1 MSKNPEEITDREQR
15 ILINKINTFVEVV
28 ALLKEQQG
36 ELSNEVFELR
46 TVKSALVAELKKT
59 LPSLFATMTSTLDQE
74 IAKRIEGHFKTLSL
88 PTLAS
93 IDRIQQK
100 TDTLE
105 KALDKEL
112 NKHKSILWKKGIAIY
127 ASCLLG
133 ALTMAGTLYYFFPQ
147 TKHVHHQI
155 GFDELKNL
163 ITGKAV
169 DDVWSKLNEDTR
181 KMILDAY
188 GNHFYTR
195 FANSLKKQ

>member
-1 MSKNPEEITDREQR
+1 MSTNNDTFTASEERYLVKRIEDFVKGVSALDRHREKLEDAGIELKNAKFAIIEEI
-15 ILINKINTFVEVV
+15 
-28 ALLKEQQG
+28 
-36 ELSNEVFELR
+36 
-46 TVKSALVAELKKT
+46 KKM

-74 IAKRIEGHFKTLSL
+74 IAKRIEGHFKTLSI

-93 IDRIQQK
+93 IERIQQK

-112 NKHKSILWKKGIAIY
+112 NKQKSILWKKGIAIY

-133 ALTMAGTLYYFFPQ
+133 ALAMAGTLYYFFPQ

-155 GFDELKNL
+155 GYDELKNL

-188 GNHFYTR
+188 GNHFYTK

>member
-36 ELSNEVFELR
+36 ELSNEVVELR
-46 TVKSALVAELKKT
+46 TVKSSLVAELKKT
-59 LPSLFATMTSTLDQE
+59 LPSLFATMTSVLDKQ
-74 IAKRIEGHFKTLSL
+74 IAIKIDEHFKTLSIPSL
-88 PTLAS
+88 ES
-93 IDRIQQK
+93 IDKIQQK
-100 TDTLE
+100 TNTLE
-105 KALDKEL
+105 KALDKTL
-112 NKHKSILWKKGIAIY
+112 NKHQSILWKKGIAIY
-127 ASCLLG
+127 ASCLFG
-133 ALTMAGTLYYFFPQ
+133 SLTMAGTLYYFFPQ

-155 GFDELKNL
+155 GYDELQIFIK
-163 ITGKAV
+163 GKAV

-195 FANSLKKQ
+195 FANSFKK